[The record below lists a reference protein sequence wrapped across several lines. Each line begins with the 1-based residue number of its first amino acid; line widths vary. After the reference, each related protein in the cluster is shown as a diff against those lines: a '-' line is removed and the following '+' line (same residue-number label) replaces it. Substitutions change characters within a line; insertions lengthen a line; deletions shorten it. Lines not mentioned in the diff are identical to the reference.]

1 MLEWLVTAK
10 MKTRVMSFSCFCFLQ
25 WTDTSCWR
33 TEGEETEEQL
43 RHIDMF
49 IHAVKQLR
57 CWRGLQSRGWSYV
70 LHGLLLWPA
79 SVFGLWVRGW
89 SIPQHAA
96 RLWTPHYGRLLFEQT
111 LPGVT
116 LTALHHLK
124 GQAQQ
129 MARKTVLSLAINS
142 QLTTKCDRG
151 RRIYTGQGN
160 SSGVIRAITDI
171 RSMLRAG
178 SNYIMHERLCCI
190 MLVWSTNL
198 VF

>member
-1 MLEWLVTAK
+1 MLEWLVTDK
-10 MKTRVMSFSCFCFLQ
+10 MKNQKLCPFLVFVAVDE
-25 WTDTSCWR
+25 TCWLR
-33 TEGEETEEQL
+33 TYGEETEEQL

-57 CWRGLQSRGWSYV
+57 CWGGLQSHGWSYV

-79 SVFGLWVRGW
+79 SIFGLWVRSW

-129 MARKTVLSLAINS
+129 MAQKTVLSLAINS
-142 QLTTKCDRG
+142 QLTTKCVRG
-151 RRIYTGQGN
+151 QSLYTGQGI
-160 SSGVIRAITDI
+160 SSGVLRAI
-171 RSMLRAG
+171 RSSL
-178 SNYIMHERLCCI
+178 
-190 MLVWSTNL
+190 
-198 VF
+198 